1 MYRLKAVAFDLTG
14 NALAWLNQFANEDHL
29 ELCEIITLDD
39 DSPISISDLPK
50 YDNWDVLLV
59 FENGVR
65 SQVEKLLEKI
75 GISRERVVYPMDM
88 EDENTDIAS
97 YMFKGSIKKLL
108 RYYSYRPDGYKYGM
122 SCTDGFTY
130 INAVTD
136 DVILPGMIFD
146 DANWAKDDMESFHKL
161 AHEYFTFSEE
171 QVLFCD
177 IGANIGTT
185 CLYFKKQID
194 PDVKILA
201 FEPSEQNYRLL
212 RVNALLNEID
222 ETDCTFVKKGV
233 SDKSSTASFNYNP
246 ENPGGSSVVTG
257 ESEGGDIVELTSLDD
272 YFENSGLDPR
282 MIKYIWIDV
291 EGFEARL
298 LAGAHNVISHIDVP
312 IFMEFIPKFYSE
324 KDGEF
329 ELLMEELENQFT
341 GYICMQEMEKGIQPV
356 CDLRKEQN
364 RNDIVWDLFL
374 LKSRGKSGK

>member
-1 MYRLKAVAFDLTG
+1 MYKIKAVAFDLTG
-14 NALAWLNQFANEDHL
+14 DALDWLNHFADEDRM

-39 DSPISISDLPK
+39 DSPIAIADLPK

-65 SQVEKLLEKI
+65 DRVEALLGKI
-75 GISRERVVYPMDM
+75 GIPKDRVVYPRDF
-88 EDENTDIAS
+88 EDTNADIAS
-97 YMFKGSIKKLL
+97 YILNTSIRKLL
-108 RYYSYRPDGYKYGM
+108 RYYSYRPEGYKYGM
-122 SCTDGFTY
+122 SYAEGFTY

-136 DVILPGMIFD
+136 DVILPRMIFD
-146 DANWAKDDMESFHKL
+146 KVNWAKDDMINFHKL
-161 AHEYFTFSEE
+161 AHEYFTFNED

-185 CLYFKKQID
+185 CIYFKKQID

-212 RVNALLNEID
+212 RVNALLNDID
-222 ETDCTFVKKGV
+222 EKDCTFAKKGV
-233 SDKSSTASFNYNP
+233 SDKSCTASFNYDP
-246 ENPGGSSVVTG
+246 ENPGGSAVV
-257 ESEGGDIVELTSLDD
+257 SEEADASDTVQLVSLDD
-272 YFENSGLDPR
+272 FFENSELDPK

-298 LAGAHNVISHIDVP
+298 LAGAHSVLKQIDVP

-329 ELLMEELENQFT
+329 ELLMKELESQFT
-341 GYICMQEMEKGIQPV
+341 GFICMQETQKGIQPI
-356 CDLRKEQN
+356 CNLRKEQN
-364 RNDIVWDLFL
+364 NRALEWDLFL
-374 LKSRGKSGK
+374 LKS